1 MGGPACID
9 LVADLPDRAAYRTTL
24 ALAYLR
30 KNQPDLALT
39 AYGQEKMDWSSA
51 LPGWQAVRAAVLA
64 ANGREEEARR
74 LAASVNWDRLKPQ
87 ERDLIRTLRVPRG

>member
-1 MGGPACID
+1 MRPPRVECAAHWFC
-9 LVADLPDRAAYRTTL
+9 RAA
-24 ALAYLR
+24 
-30 KNQPDLALT
+30 NQGLT
-39 AYGQEKMDWSSA
+39 
-51 LPGWQAVRAAVLA
+51 RAAVLA